1 VNDAAPEPLTL
12 QALGWDSDWAAL
24 VADRADGT
32 RPVRVMR
39 HDGTAVLVGGEDGVE
54 SVPLRRSL
62 PPLAVGDWLLVGD
75 GVIVELLERASL
87 LQRRDPTGGGAQLIA
102 ANLDLVGI
110 VCGLDRQVRAGR
122 IRRMVVQVWD
132 AGAIPMVV
140 LTKTDLFADS
150 TEAEQIAAAA
160 APGVDVIVISS
171 ETGEGIDTVRAAVAG
186 RSVAFVGESGAGK
199 STLVNALAGDEI
211 AATGAVRGRDNK
223 GRHTTTARE
232 LHVLP
237 GDVRLIDTPGMREM
251 GLWTDVDTVDEVFD
265 DIGELAEQCRFRDCQ
280 HEAEPGCAVRAAL
293 RTGRLSAD
301 RFESWEVLR
310 REAAAAELRADPPA
324 RHQADR
330 RFGKVAREA
339 QREKSAQR
347 MKRPDE

>member
-1 VNDAAPEPLTL
+1 VTDAAPEPLTL
-12 QALGWDSDWAAL
+12 RALGWNGDWAAL

-39 HDGTAVLVGGEDGVE
+39 HDGTAVLVGGEDGVA
-54 SVPLRRSL
+54 SLPLRRSL

-310 REAAAAELRADPPA
+310 REAAAAELRADPHA
-324 RHQADR
+324 RHQAER

-339 QREKSAQR
+339 QR
-347 MKRPDE
+347 MKRPDD

>member
-1 VNDAAPEPLTL
+1 MTDAAPEPLTL
-12 QALGWDSDWAAL
+12 RALGWNGRWATLA
-24 VADRADGT
+24 ANGADGT

-54 SVPLRRSL
+54 SLPLRRSL

-110 VCGLDRQVRAGR
+110 VCGLDRRVRAGR
-122 IRRMVVQVWD
+122 IRRMVIQVWD
-132 AGAIPMVV
+132 AGAIPIVV
-140 LTKTDLFADS
+140 LTKTDLLADS
-150 TEAEQIAAAA
+150 ADAEQIAAAA

-171 ETGEGIDTVRAAVAG
+171 ETGEGIDVVRAAVAG

-199 STLVNALAGDEI
+199 STLVNALAGDDI
-211 AATGAVRGRDNK
+211 AATGAVRGHDNK

-232 LHVLP
+232 LHVLS
-237 GDVRLIDTPGMREM
+237 GDVQLIDTPGMREM
-251 GLWTDVDTVDEVFD
+251 GLWTDVDTVDDVFD

-280 HEAEPGCAVRAAL
+280 HASEPGCAVRVAL

-310 REAAAAELRADPPA
+310 REAAAAERRADPRA
-324 RHQADR
+324 RHQAER

-339 QREKSAQR
+339 QRL
-347 MKRPDE
+347 KRPDG

>member
-1 VNDAAPEPLTL
+1 MNDAAPEPLTL
-12 QALGWDSDWAAL
+12 PHAGWDGDWAAL

-54 SVPLRRSL
+54 SLPLRRSL

-150 TEAEQIAAAA
+150 AEAEQIAAAA

-171 ETGEGIDTVRAAVAG
+171 ETGEGIDMVRATVAG

-199 STLVNALAGDEI
+199 STLVNTLAGDDI

-280 HEAEPGCAVRAAL
+280 HETEPGCAVRAAL
-293 RTGRLSAD
+293 RTGRLSTD

-310 REAAAAELRADPPA
+310 REAAAAELRADPPCSPPGRA
-324 RHQADR
+324 PVR
-330 RFGKVAREA
+330 
-339 QREKSAQR
+339 
-347 MKRPDE
+347 